1 MRRQVDGLEVDMTEY
16 EYGTIA
22 YKLFNDQKHG
32 EICQANWTTSQDI
45 LSINN
50 TGREKYERKIIQNL

>member
-1 MRRQVDGLEVDMTEY
+1 MTKC

-22 YKLFNDQKHG
+22 YKLFNDQYHS

-50 TGREKYERKIIQNL
+50 MRREKKKEKKLYKIDSAIKL